1 MKETRSRKRRTGRLL
16 RFAGIAVILLI
27 VAGFALSRLFAS
39 DPLADAI
46 PVEVEEVVTAAMQ
59 TRVVGSCTFRARRS
73 VEVTYD
79 LGGRAVAIPVRVGDR
94 VTAGQTLVQFERTG
108 LRNALAQAQA
118 SLRETELG
126 LAHSLA
132 KLRATIVS
140 SERAWNDRV
149 AALARNRS
157 LHRSGTVSD
166 DDLAQAAQA
175 ERDAFDALQTA
186 RTELNRAAGLP
197 VDAEPPMDGAG
208 DADIV
213 AADPNVIR
221 ARLAAENAAED
232 LRGSTVTAPLDGTV
246 TRLASTLGNRTHAAG
261 AVATVET
268 LDDIVAGVQIDEVD
282 IGKIR
287 VGQQVLL
294 TTETLREAELS
305 GTITLVPPSM
315 ETTGSVP
322 LITIDVDVDEG
333 SLPEGANLLA
343 GASCRARI
351 DAELKQDATVVP
363 YAALLERAGATVAFV
378 ANPVEG
384 QDGRYLLERR
394 EVRIGASTPTQVEV
408 SRGVEPGELVV
419 VGNLALLRDGL
430 SVTTGPEP
438 PDTEGPPDTED
449 PPEQGGAPA
458 EREPGAAADE
468 VPDGDQAPDAAE
480 PAEAAPAEPS

>member
-1 MKETRSRKRRTGRLL
+1 MKRRTGRLL
-16 RFAGIAVILLI
+16 RLMGIAVVLLI
-27 VAGFALSRLFAS
+27 VAAFALTRLFAS

-46 PVEVEEVVTAAMQ
+46 RVEVEEAVTATLQ

-79 LGGRAVAIPVRVGDR
+79 VGGRAVAIPVRVGDR
-94 VTAGQTLVQFERTG
+94 VAAGQTLVRFEQTA
-108 LRNALAQAQA
+108 LLNALEQAQA

-132 KLRATIVS
+132 KLRGAITS
-140 SERAWNDRV
+140 SERTWNDRV
-149 AALARNRS
+149 AALSRNRA

-166 DDLAQAAQA
+166 DDLARAEQA

-186 RTELNRAAGLP
+186 RTDLNRTAGLP

-208 DADIV
+208 DAAIV
-213 AADPNVIR
+213 SADPAVIR

-232 LRGSTVTAPLDGTV
+232 LRRSTVTAPLDGTV
-246 TRLASTLGNRTHAAG
+246 TKLAATLGNRTHAAG
-261 AVATVET
+261 AVATVAT
-268 LDDIVAGVQIDEVD
+268 LDDIMAGVQIDEVD

-294 TTETLREAELS
+294 TTETLRDAELS
-305 GTITLVPPSM
+305 GIITLVPPSM
-315 ETTGSVP
+315 ETGGSVP

-363 YAALLERAGATVAFV
+363 YAALLERGGATVAFV
-378 ANPVEG
+378 ADPVDG
-384 QDGRYLLERR
+384 QDGRFLLERR
-394 EVRIGASTPTQVEV
+394 EVRIGASTPTQVEATN
-408 SRGVEPGELVV
+408 GIEPGELVV

-430 SVTTGPEP
+430 SVTVAPEGPGP
-438 PDTEGPPDTED
+438 EGPPDGPR
-449 PPEQGGAPA
+449 PPGPPPDREGEPA
-458 EREPGAAADE
+458 EPESGAADE
-468 VPDGDQAPDAAE
+468 SPDADQ
-480 PAEAAPAEPS
+480 PAEAAPAAPS